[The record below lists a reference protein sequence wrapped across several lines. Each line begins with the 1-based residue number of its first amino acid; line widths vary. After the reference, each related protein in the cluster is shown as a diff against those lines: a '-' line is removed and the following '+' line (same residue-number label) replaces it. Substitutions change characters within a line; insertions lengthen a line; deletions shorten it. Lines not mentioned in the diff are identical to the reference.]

1 MRPYPEYLV
10 RSVRLADGAT
20 IVIRPITPDDAAIEQ
35 EFVRNL
41 SVESRYFRFMEPLR
55 ELSPRMLSHFTQV
68 DYDRHMA
75 LVAVTP
81 CGDTQV
87 GVARYIVAP
96 DSVSCEFAVVVA
108 DGWQRRGVGMLLMDA
123 LMDAARERGL
133 RRMYGDVLAANQK
146 MLALTRRLGFRI
158 GRHED
163 DPRLVRVEAL
173 L

>member
-20 IVIRPITPDDAAIEQ
+20 IVMRPITPDDAAIEQ

-55 ELSPRMLSHFTQV
+55 ELSPRMLSPF
-68 DYDRHMA
+68 
-75 LVAVTP
+75 
-81 CGDTQV
+81 TQV

-123 LMDAARERGL
+123 LMDAGRGRGL
-133 RRMYGDVLAANQK
+133 RCMYGDVLAANHK